1 VPGIEGCRVT
11 IVQRANA
18 EIRRGDR
25 TAGTNWRAM
34 LVATAAVTALA
45 SPLRAAETPP
55 ATEMARLFSLVGDY
69 PLGEATSRADYQSF
83 DPTSSRLYIAK
94 MGSGKLLAF
103 DAARNSLIA
112 ERDGFPKVTGVL
124 VVPELHRVYASVP
137 GAGLVPSIIVGLGMA
152 GLSNGRAAVSV
163 LDSKDLHEVAR
174 LPGGV
179 FPDGLAYDPAHQR
192 VFVSDELGAAILV
205 LDAKTDRMIAR
216 IVTGGEV
223 GNVRYDPVSERIYA
237 PLQSRGEL
245 VAVDPIG
252 LGIVARFPLPGG
264 RHPHGLAIA
273 PGAAIGYVACDGDD
287 RLLVVDLRS
296 GAVIDQLSL
305 GHDPDVLA
313 IDPGLHRLYVAS
325 ESGMLSSFDIADAR
339 EPRSLGDVF
348 VGDNAHSVAVD
359 PGSHRLYF
367 PLADVK
373 GRMLLRVL
381 RPRTAP
387 AAGQNR

>member
-137 GAGLVPSIIVGLGMA
+137 GAGSCRPSSSDWAWRAYPMGGPQFPCSTVKTFTRSQGC
-152 GLSNGRAAVSV
+152 RAASS
-163 LDSKDLHEVAR
+163 L
-174 LPGGV
+174 
-179 FPDGLAYDPAHQR
+179 
-192 VFVSDELGAAILV
+192 
-205 LDAKTDRMIAR
+205 
-216 IVTGGEV
+216 TG
-223 GNVRYDPVSERIYA
+223 
-237 PLQSRGEL
+237 
-245 VAVDPIG
+245 
-252 LGIVARFPLPGG
+252 
-264 RHPHGLAIA
+264 
-273 PGAAIGYVACDGDD
+273 
-287 RLLVVDLRS
+287 
-296 GAVIDQLSL
+296 
-305 GHDPDVLA
+305 
-313 IDPGLHRLYVAS
+313 
-325 ESGMLSSFDIADAR
+325 
-339 EPRSLGDVF
+339 
-348 VGDNAHSVAVD
+348 
-359 PGSHRLYF
+359 
-367 PLADVK
+367 
-373 GRMLLRVL
+373 
-381 RPRTAP
+381 
-387 AAGQNR
+387 